1 MITQEQCI
9 TLILLVQ
16 SMKEISNMLKYEYE
30 ALKVG
35 DADVIF
41 IRHYIG
47 DEQFIVLIDAGN
59 AGDAAIIKKHL
70 NDYYGSYYIDL
81 AICTHPDSDHKDGF
95 FDLFLDEEVTI
106 RELWLTDPA
115 FFIDEDDI
123 QRYRNH
129 DNAVSAVRKIWNK
142 STDDKLN
149 LINLALDKCCVVRSV
164 VDGVKHSELPISV
177 VGPSAKYYAEV
188 VKYMVADYGIKTYE
202 DSSKEAYDDAF
213 KIDEKDIKSVIDKD
227 EDSSP
232 YNASS
237 LIVLYEPGD
246 GKRLLFAGDANTTS
260 LQMMLNKYKWLR
272 NVDFLKV
279 PHHGS
284 RRNLN
289 TSIIESLSPKKCY
302 ISAAGNK
309 KHPSGRLVYW
319 LAKYG
324 DVYSTHICNSYMH
337 CQSASM
343 PNRKGTVNL
352 SPLKKKG

>member
-1 MITQEQCI
+1 MIMQGLCI
-9 TLILLVQ
+9 THILLEKN
-16 SMKEISNMLKYEYE
+16 MKETKNGLKYEYE
-30 ALKVG
+30 VLKVG
-35 DADVIF
+35 DADEIL

-70 NDYYGSYYIDL
+70 NDYYGSYHIDL

-95 FDLFLDEEVTI
+95 FDLFLDEEITI
-106 RELWLTDPA
+106 QELWLTDPA
-115 FFIDEDDI
+115 SFIDENDI

-142 STDDKLN
+142 STDDNLN
-149 LINLALDKCCVVRSV
+149 LIELAIDEGCVVYNV
-164 VDGVKHSELPISV
+164 VDGFKHDKLPICV
-177 VGPSAKYYAEV
+177 VGPSADYYGEV
-188 VKYMVADYGIKTYE
+188 VKAMVANYGIKTYE
-202 DSSKEAYDDAF
+202 DSSKEAYVDAF
-213 KIDEKDIKSVIDKD
+213 KIDEKDIKSVIDND
-227 EDSSP
+227 EDPSP

-237 LIVLYEPGD
+237 LIILYEPGD

-260 LQMMLNKYKWLR
+260 LQMMLDKYKWLR
-272 NVDFLKV
+272 NVEFLKV

-289 TSIIESLSPKKCY
+289 TSIIENLSPKKCY

-324 DVYSTHICNSYMH
+324 DVYSTHTCNSYIH
-337 CQSASM
+337 CKSAEM
-343 PNRKGTVNL
+343 PSRKGSVHL
-352 SPLKKKG
+352 LPLKKKE

>member
-1 MITQEQCI
+1 
-9 TLILLVQ
+9 
-16 SMKEISNMLKYEYE
+16 MLKYEYE

-35 DADVIF
+35 DADVIL

-59 AGDAAIIKKHL
+59 AGDAAMIKKHL

-95 FDLFLDEEVTI
+95 FGLLQDDDITI
-106 RELWLTDPA
+106 ETFWLTDPA
-115 FFIDEDDI
+115 QYLDVNDI
-123 QRYRNH
+123 QRYRNEES
-129 DNAVSAVRKIWNK
+129 AIKAVRKIWQK
-142 STDDKLN
+142 STDDNLN
-149 LINLALDKCCVVRSV
+149 LIDLALDKCKRVISV
-164 VDGVKHSELPISV
+164 ADGFKHPKLPISI
-177 VGPSAKYYAEV
+177 VGPSDKYYGEV
-188 VKYMVADYGIKTYE
+188 VKTMVADYGIKTYE
-202 DSSKEAYDDAF
+202 DSSKEAYDETF
-213 KIDEKDIKSVIDKD
+213 KIDEEDIKSVIDND

-246 GKRLLFAGDANTTS
+246 SKRLLFAGDANTTS
-260 LQMMLNKYKWLR
+260 LQMMLNKYRWLR

-289 TSIIESLSPKKCY
+289 TSIIENLSPKKCY

-324 DVYSTHICNSYMH
+324 DVYSTHTCNSYMH
-337 CQSASM
+337 CQSATIPSR
-343 PNRKGTVNL
+343 NGAVNL
-352 SPLKKKG
+352 IPLKKKE

>member
-1 MITQEQCI
+1 MQKHCI
-9 TLILLVQ
+9 THILLEQ
-16 SMKEISNMLKYEYE
+16 SMKENENVLKYEYE
-30 ALKVG
+30 VLKVG
-35 DADVIF
+35 DADAIL
-41 IRHYIG
+41 IRHYID

-59 AGDAAIIKKHL
+59 AGDATIIKKHL
-70 NDYYGSYYIDL
+70 NDYYRSYYIDL

-95 FDLFLDEEVTI
+95 FDLLQDDDITI
-106 RELWLTDPA
+106 KTFWITDPA
-115 FFIDEDDI
+115 CFLGVDDI
-123 QRYRNH
+123 QRYRNR
-129 DNAVSAVRKIWNK
+129 DNAIKAVRKIWQK
-142 STDDKLN
+142 STDENLN
-149 LINLALDKCCVVRSV
+149 LIDLALCKCTEVISV
-164 VDGVKHSELPISV
+164 TDGVQHPILPISI
-177 VGPSAKYYAEV
+177 VGPSKEYYGEVAKT
-188 VKYMVADYGIKTYE
+188 MVADYGIKTYE

-213 KIDEKDIKSVIDKD
+213 KIDDKDIKSVIDND

-260 LQMMLNKYKWLR
+260 LKMMLDKYVWLR

-289 TSIIESLSPKKCY
+289 TSIIEALSPKKCY

-324 DVYSTHICNSYMH
+324 DIYSTHTCNSYIH
-337 CQSASM
+337 CQSGNL
-343 PNRKGTVNL
+343 PDRNGTVKL
-352 SPLKKKG
+352 MPLKKKNNT

>member
-1 MITQEQCI
+1 MNENKN
-9 TLILLVQ
+9 V
-16 SMKEISNMLKYEYE
+16 LKYEYE

-35 DADVIF
+35 DADAIL
-41 IRHYIG
+41 IRHYIN
-47 DEQFIVLIDAGN
+47 DVPFIVLIDAGN

-70 NDYYGSYYIDL
+70 KDYYNSYYIDL

-95 FDLFLDEEVTI
+95 FDLRQDDDITI
-106 RELWLTDPA
+106 DTFWLTDPA
-115 FFIDEDDI
+115 QYLDVDDI
-123 QRYRNH
+123 QNYRNKE
-129 DNAVSAVRKIWNK
+129 NATKAVRKIWQK
-142 STDDKLN
+142 STDPNLN
-149 LINLALDKCCVVRSV
+149 LIDLALKKCEKVMSV
-164 VDGVKHSELPISV
+164 IDGVQHPILPISI
-177 VGPSAKYYAEV
+177 VGPSEKYYREV
-188 VKYMVADYGIKTYE
+188 VKTMVADYGINTYD

-213 KIDEKDIKSVIDKD
+213 KIDENDIKSVIDSE

-237 LIVLYEPGD
+237 LIILYEPGD

-289 TSIIESLSPKKCY
+289 TSIIEDLSPKSSC

-324 DVYSTHICNSYMH
+324 NVYSTHICNSYMH
-337 CQSASM
+337 CQSGTI
-343 PNRKGTVNL
+343 PNRNGSVNL
-352 SPLKKKG
+352 MPLKRNQNNKL

>member
-1 MITQEQCI
+1 MNENKN
-9 TLILLVQ
+9 V
-16 SMKEISNMLKYEYE
+16 LKYEYE
-30 ALKVG
+30 VLKVG
-35 DADVIF
+35 DADAIL
-41 IRHYIG
+41 IRHYING
-47 DEQFIVLIDAGN
+47 EPFIILIDAGN
-59 AGDAAIIKKHL
+59 ASDAAIIKKHL
-70 NDYYGSYYIDL
+70 ENYYDSNYIDL

-95 FDLFLDEEVTI
+95 FDLLQDDDIKIERF
-106 RELWLTDPA
+106 WLTDPA
-115 FFIDEDDI
+115 QYLDANDI
-123 QRYRNH
+123 KRYRNEE
-129 DNAVSAVRKIWNK
+129 NATKAVRKIWQK
-142 STDDKLN
+142 STDPNLN
-149 LINLALDKCCVVRSV
+149 LIDLALSKCTTVESV
-164 VDGVKHSELPISV
+164 TDGVEHPILPISI
-177 VGPSAKYYAEV
+177 VGPSDEYYAEV
-188 VKYMVADYGIKTYE
+188 VKIMVVNYGIKTYE

-213 KIDEKDIKSVIDKD
+213 KIDEDDIKSVIDSE
-227 EDSSP
+227 EDLSP

-237 LIVLYEPGD
+237 LIILYEPGD

-289 TSIIESLSPKKCY
+289 TSIIEELSPKSSS

-337 CQSASM
+337 YQSATM
-343 PNRKGTVNL
+343 PKRKGTVNL
-352 SPLKKKG
+352 TPLKRKK

>member
-1 MITQEQCI
+1 MNENKNV
-9 TLILLVQ
+9 L
-16 SMKEISNMLKYEYE
+16 NYEYE
-30 ALKVG
+30 VLKVG
-35 DADVIF
+35 DADAIL
-41 IRHYIG
+41 IRHYING
-47 DEQFIVLIDAGN
+47 EPFIILIDAGN
-59 AGDAAIIKKHL
+59 ASDAAIIKKHL
-70 NDYYGSYYIDL
+70 ENYYDSNYIDL

-95 FDLFLDEEVTI
+95 FDLLQDDDIKIERF
-106 RELWLTDPA
+106 WLTDPA
-115 FFIDEDDI
+115 QYLDANDI
-123 QRYRNH
+123 KRYRNEE
-129 DNAVSAVRKIWNK
+129 NATKAVRKIWQK
-142 STDDKLN
+142 STDPNLN
-149 LINLALDKCCVVRSV
+149 LIDLALKKCTRVESV
-164 VDGVKHSELPISV
+164 TDGVEHPILPISI
-177 VGPSAKYYAEV
+177 VGPSDEYYAEV
-188 VKYMVADYGIKTYE
+188 VKIMVANYGIKTYE

-213 KIDEKDIKSVIDKD
+213 KIDEDDIKSVIDSE
-227 EDSSP
+227 EDPSP

-237 LIVLYEPGD
+237 LIILYEPGD

-289 TSIIESLSPKKCY
+289 TSIIEDLSPKNSS

-337 CQSASM
+337 YQSATM
-343 PNRKGTVNL
+343 PKRKGTVNL
-352 SPLKKKG
+352 IPLKRKK

>member
-1 MITQEQCI
+1 MNENKN
-9 TLILLVQ
+9 V
-16 SMKEISNMLKYEYE
+16 LKYEYE

-35 DADVIF
+35 DADAIL
-41 IRHYIG
+41 IRHYIN
-47 DEQFIVLIDAGN
+47 DVPFIVLIDAGN
-59 AGDAAIIKKHL
+59 AGDATIIKKHL
-70 NDYYGSYYIDL
+70 KDYYNSYYIDL

-95 FDLFLDEEVTI
+95 FDLLQDDDITI
-106 RELWLTDPA
+106 DTFWLTDPA
-115 FFIDEDDI
+115 QYLDVDDI
-123 QRYRNH
+123 QNYRNKE
-129 DNAVSAVRKIWNK
+129 NATKAVRKIWQK
-142 STDDKLN
+142 STDPNLN
-149 LINLALDKCCVVRSV
+149 LIDLALKKCEKVMSV
-164 VDGVKHSELPISV
+164 IDGVQHPILPISI
-177 VGPSAKYYAEV
+177 VGPSEKYYREV
-188 VKYMVADYGIKTYE
+188 VKTMVADYGIKTYD

-213 KIDEKDIKSVIDKD
+213 KIDENDIKSVIDSE

-237 LIVLYEPGD
+237 LIILYEPGD

-289 TSIIESLSPKKCY
+289 TSIIEDLSQKSSC

-324 DVYSTHICNSYMH
+324 NVYSTHICNSYMH
-337 CQSASM
+337 CQSGTI
-343 PNRKGTVNL
+343 PNRNGSVNL
-352 SPLKKKG
+352 MPLKRNQNNKL

>member
-1 MITQEQCI
+1 MNENKN
-9 TLILLVQ
+9 V
-16 SMKEISNMLKYEYE
+16 LKYEYE

-35 DADVIF
+35 DADAIL
-41 IRHYIG
+41 IRHYIN
-47 DEQFIVLIDAGN
+47 DVPFIVLIDAGN

-70 NDYYGSYYIDL
+70 YNSYYIDL

-95 FDLFLDEEVTI
+95 FDLLQDDDITI
-106 RELWLTDPA
+106 DTFWLTDPA
-115 FFIDEDDI
+115 QYLDVDDI
-123 QRYRNH
+123 RSYRNKK
-129 DNAVSAVRKIWNK
+129 NATKAVRKIWQK
-142 STDDKLN
+142 STDPNLN
-149 LINLALDKCCVVRSV
+149 LIDLALNKCTTVESV
-164 VDGVKHSELPISV
+164 TDGAEHPILPISI
-177 VGPSAKYYAEV
+177 VGPSDEYYAEV
-188 VKYMVADYGIKTYE
+188 VKTMVADYGIKTYE

-213 KIDEKDIKSVIDKD
+213 KIDENDIKSVIDSE

-237 LIVLYEPGD
+237 LIILYEPEN

-260 LQMMLNKYKWLR
+260 LQMMLNKYKRLR

-289 TSIIESLSPKKCY
+289 TSIIEALSPKKCY

-324 DVYSTHICNSYMH
+324 NVYSTHICNSYMH
-337 CQSASM
+337 CQSGTI
-343 PNRKGTVNL
+343 PNRNGSVNL
-352 SPLKKKG
+352 MPLKGIHNNKL

>member
-1 MITQEQCI
+1 MIMQGLCI
-9 TLILLVQ
+9 THILLEKN
-16 SMKEISNMLKYEYE
+16 MKETKNGLKYEYE
-30 ALKVG
+30 VLKVG
-35 DADVIF
+35 DADAIL

-95 FDLFLDEEVTI
+95 FDLFLDEEITI
-106 RELWLTDPA
+106 QELWLTDPA
-115 FFIDEDDI
+115 SFIDENDI

-142 STDDKLN
+142 STDDNLN
-149 LINLALDKCCVVRSV
+149 LIELAIDEGCDVYNV
-164 VDGVKHSELPISV
+164 VDGFKHDKLPICV
-177 VGPSAKYYAEV
+177 VGPSADYYVEV
-188 VKYMVADYGIKTYE
+188 VKAMVANYGIKTYE

-213 KIDEKDIKSVIDKD
+213 KIDEKDIKSVIDNE
-227 EDSSP
+227 EDPSP

-260 LQMMLNKYKWLR
+260 LQMMLDKYKWLR
-272 NVDFLKV
+272 NVEFLKV

-289 TSIIESLSPKKCY
+289 TSIIENLSPKKCY

-324 DVYSTHICNSYMH
+324 DVYSTHVCNSFIH
-337 CQSASM
+337 CSSAAM
-343 PNRKGTVNL
+343 PDRYGTIKL
-352 SPLKKKG
+352 SPFKEKK

>member
-1 MITQEQCI
+1 MNENKNV
-9 TLILLVQ
+9 L
-16 SMKEISNMLKYEYE
+16 NYEYE
-30 ALKVG
+30 VLKVG
-35 DADVIF
+35 DADAIL
-41 IRHYIG
+41 IRHYING
-47 DEQFIVLIDAGN
+47 EPFIILIDAGN
-59 AGDAAIIKKHL
+59 ASDAAIIKKHL
-70 NDYYGSYYIDL
+70 ENYYDSNYIDL

-95 FDLFLDEEVTI
+95 FDLLQDDDIKIERF
-106 RELWLTDPA
+106 WLTDPA
-115 FFIDEDDI
+115 QYLDANDI
-123 QRYRNH
+123 KLYRNEE
-129 DNAVSAVRKIWNK
+129 NATKAVRKIWQK
-142 STDDKLN
+142 STDPNLN
-149 LINLALDKCCVVRSV
+149 LIDLALKKCTMVESV
-164 VDGVKHSELPISV
+164 TDGVEHPILPISI
-177 VGPSAKYYAEV
+177 VGPSDEYYAEV
-188 VKYMVADYGIKTYE
+188 VKIMVANYGIKTYE

-213 KIDEKDIKSVIDKD
+213 KIDEDDIKSVIDSE
-227 EDSSP
+227 EDPSP

-237 LIVLYEPGD
+237 LIILYEPGD

-289 TSIIESLSPKKCY
+289 TSIIEDLSPKNSS

-337 CQSASM
+337 YQSATM
-343 PNRKGTVNL
+343 PKRKGTVNL
-352 SPLKKKG
+352 IPLKRKK